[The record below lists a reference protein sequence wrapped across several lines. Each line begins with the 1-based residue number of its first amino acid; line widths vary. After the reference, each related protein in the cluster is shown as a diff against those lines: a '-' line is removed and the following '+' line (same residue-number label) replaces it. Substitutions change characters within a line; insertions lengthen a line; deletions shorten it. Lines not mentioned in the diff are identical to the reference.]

1 MITLT
6 NNLDTIGKARLEDL
20 LIGTFFEF
28 ENEIYQRLVWEDASD
43 SYVCCCVPDMR
54 CTRLSGSIY
63 VRQVDVQIAVTGYT
77 KEN

>member
-28 ENEIYQRLVWEDASD
+28 ENEIYQRLVWENASE

-54 CTRLSGSIY
+54 CTELSGSIY
-63 VRQVDVQIAVTGYT
+63 VRPVDVEITVTGYT
-77 KEN
+77 EEN

>member
-20 LIGTFFEF
+20 LIGTFFEL

-54 CTRLSGSIY
+54 CTKLSGSIY
-63 VRQVDVQIAVTGYT
+63 VRQVNVEITVTGYT
-77 KEN
+77 KED

>member
-20 LIGTFFEF
+20 LIGTFFEL

-54 CTRLSGSIY
+54 CTKLSGSIY
-63 VRQVDVQIAVTGYT
+63 VRQVDVEITVTGYT
-77 KEN
+77 KED

>member
-20 LIGTFFEF
+20 LIGAFFEF
-28 ENEIYQRLVWEDASD
+28 ENEIYQRLVWENASE

-54 CTRLSGSIY
+54 CTELSGSIY
-63 VRQVDVQIAVTGYT
+63 VRPVDVEITVTGYT
-77 KEN
+77 EEN

>member
-20 LIGTFFEF
+20 LIGTFFKF
-28 ENEIYQRLVWEDASD
+28 ENEIYQRLVWENASE

-54 CTRLSGSIY
+54 CTRLSGNIY
-63 VRQVDVQIAVTGYT
+63 VRQVDVQITVTGYT
-77 KEN
+77 KED

>member
-43 SYVCCCVPDMR
+43 SYVCYRISDMS
-54 CTRLSGSIY
+54 CTRLFGDIY
-63 VRQVDVQIAVTGYT
+63 VRQVDVEITVTGYT
-77 KEN
+77 KED